1 MAATSGGATPGVTK
15 EATRA
20 GGGTLHV
27 IRVGGKAASVTFVP
41 DPMASV
47 VRETGPR
54 NCTDCGA
61 ASAKLRWFPFTT
73 YACPACA
80 AKRDARIER
89 EQRTGD
95 LCLRCG
101 QPRSICTC

>member
-1 MAATSGGATPGVTK
+1 MA
-15 EATRA
+15 RA
-20 GGGTLHV
+20 GVSEEVLRQPDGGVL
-27 IRVGGKAASVTFVP
+27 RVAKVHGKMQSVTFVP
-41 DPMASV
+41 
-47 VRETGPR
+47 GPQPKTAPDGPGA
-54 NCTDCGA
+54 CTDCGA
-61 ASAKLRWFPFTT
+61 PSDRLRWFPFTT

-80 AKRDARIER
+80 AKRDARIGR